1 MVFQLLYY
9 NKTVEAELDAWPV
22 GLQARYRA
30 LTVRM
35 EEYGPNLGMPHTRAL
50 GNGLFEIRAKA
61 EEGIGRVFFC
71 TVVGRKIVILH
82 SFIKKTDKTPKR
94 ELNIALTRQKEV
106 ISHEL

>member
-1 MVFQLLYY
+1 
-9 NKTVEAELDAWPV
+9 
-22 GLQARYRA
+22 
-30 LTVRM
+30 M

-61 EEGIGRVFFC
+61 EEGIGRAFFC
-71 TVVGRKIVILH
+71 TRVGRKIIILH

-94 ELNIALTRQKEV
+94 ELDIALTRQKEV